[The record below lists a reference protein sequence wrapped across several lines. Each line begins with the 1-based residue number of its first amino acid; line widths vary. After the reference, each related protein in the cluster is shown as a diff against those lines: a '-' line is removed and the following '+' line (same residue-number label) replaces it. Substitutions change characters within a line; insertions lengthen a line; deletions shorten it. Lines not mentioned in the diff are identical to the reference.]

1 MKNGRR
7 SNCRQYRAMRQR
19 APTATLRD
27 GVRAHLQEAVV
38 RNLRKVH
45 TTVGEFHGARHTHA
59 AALANTVREIC

>member
-19 APTATLRD
+19 APATLRG